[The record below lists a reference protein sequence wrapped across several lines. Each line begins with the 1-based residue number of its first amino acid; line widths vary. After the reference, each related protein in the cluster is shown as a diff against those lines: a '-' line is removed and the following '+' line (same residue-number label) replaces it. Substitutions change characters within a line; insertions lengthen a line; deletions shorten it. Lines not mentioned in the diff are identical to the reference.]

1 MKHKSFLIV
10 LLVLILTGGTYY
22 YKNTTAVATI
32 TFDINPS
39 IELSTNDSNKVVKY
53 QALNEDGETL
63 LENINLKNLTIDKA
77 TEIIFNKAIELSYI
91 NMDDEDNAILVTV
104 LDADEEEQEE
114 IGDLVETTITSL
126 SKEKAM
132 KVEVIKQGI
141 TVELKESALEYGI
154 SNGKMMYITKISN
167 QYNFDI
173 EELSSLSIK
182 EINNKVKEVKGNP
195 SVDNANEK
203 SKVDMSDP
211 DVRAEQKEIK
221 DQEKAEKKASK
232 NSVED
237 ETITE

>member
-1 MKHKSFLIV
+1 MKHKSFLII

-221 DQEKAEKKASK
+221 DQEKTEKKASK
-232 NSVED
+232 NNVED